1 MRETL
6 ALALVGHGLINL
18 PYEPNIDANIQQLMN
33 SWKKFCSQEQKH
45 KEQFSFGITGGYE
58 FKDKNQRDYKE
69 NFHISLGYI
78 PPDCNLSE
86 IDRAL
91 FLSAKGVINLVTP
104 IVMEIAEIIGSKSM
118 FDLPK
123 IVQESK
129 EKWTLRLLHYPS
141 RNGKITAASHVDK
154 GITIHL
160 DEDAEGLEVL
170 WNGVWTKA
178 HPMHHHVLAYPGML
192 GQYYSGSHFPALCHR
207 VETTHEVGRRGR
219 NSIVMFIDFGDV
231 VYDKKTH
238 GPTQDVFPA
247 GENYGVSFDEFSKY
261 FTPIQKQIL

>member
-1 MRETL
+1 MKETL

-18 PYEPNIDANIQQLMN
+18 PYEQNIDANIQQLMN
-33 SWKKFCSQEQKH
+33 FWKKFCSQEQEH
-45 KEQFSFGITGGYE
+45 KVQFSFGLTGGYE

-69 NFHISLGYI
+69 NFHISLGYM
-78 PPDCNLSE
+78 PADCNLNE
-86 IDRAL
+86 IDKAL

-123 IVQESK
+123 IVHEAK
-129 EKWTLRLLHYPS
+129 EKWTIRLIHYPS
-141 RNGKITAASHVDK
+141 RNEIITAASHVDK

-160 DEDAEGLEVL
+160 DEDAEGLEIL
-170 WNGVWTKA
+170 WNGVWTTA
-178 HPMHHHVLAYPGML
+178 CPMHNHVLAYPGML
-192 GQYYSGSHFPALCHR
+192 VQYYSGSQFPALCHR
-207 VETTHEVGRRGR
+207 VKTTREVAKQGR

-231 VYDKKTH
+231 VYDKQTH

-247 GENYGVSFDEFSKY
+247 GENYGMSFEEFSKY
-261 FTPIQKQIL
+261 FVPKIKQVL